1 MKLDYSLLVLRSH
14 VSRVYLV
21 FTGGILFPAKNLLT
35 DLAQIFL
42 PDPFSLIFC
51 GLAANTASS
60 NVRIYRWPWFP
71 KGGKSKSVMRKGEV
85 SSVLKA

>member
-21 FTGGILFPAKNLLT
+21 FTGGILFPAENLLA
-35 DLAQIFL
+35 DLARIFL

-51 GLAANTASS
+51 RARRTQLAATY
-60 NVRIYRWPWFP
+60 VYI
-71 KGGKSKSVMRKGEV
+71 GGRGFQRVGKV
-85 SSVLKA
+85 SQ